1 MDIKAEL
8 LLRNMPAN
16 TEPESVKDALSR
28 CAVEW
33 LDFDRHP
40 LDLTV
45 NVVTDAELLA
55 RAVRLIETGAEKQPK
70 GPVFVISDLHIGD
83 GGPRDNFAYGDRERQ
98 LTGFLDFV
106 EQRGGRLVICGDLFE
121 LWQSNISKVLTHRK
135 WLLDRLAKMQTTYV
149 LGNHDSDLYYFML
162 QEGWLT
168 HPFFH
173 RMCGSCYLNMGGKTF
188 HFIHGH
194 EADPYCASDVPGL
207 GRITAIYS
215 GLAED
220 RNGGPMLDKYNTVE
234 QKVIGP
240 MERLVSIWNWL
251 RRKPDRFTEINRSL
265 HDMPQVAD
273 VVICGHTHRP
283 GRIGTWHYNPGT
295 WAEHVNSF
303 VFIHEDGTAG
313 VFDWV
318 NGRAVPNPT
327 ELPI

>member
-1 MDIKAEL
+1 M
-8 LLRNMPAN
+8 
-16 TEPESVKDALSR
+16 
-28 CAVEW
+28 
-33 LDFDRHP
+33 
-40 LDLTV
+40 
-45 NVVTDAELLA
+45 
-55 RAVRLIETGAEKQPK
+55 
-70 GPVFVISDLHIGD
+70 GD

-98 LTGFLDFV
+98 LTAFLDFV
-106 EQRGGRLVICGDLFE
+106 EQRSGRLVICGDLFE

-173 RMCGSCYLNMGGKTF
+173 RMCGSCYLKMGGKTF

-234 QKVIGP
+234 QKVHRADGATGQ
-240 MERLVSIWNWL
+240 RLELAAAQTGSLHGDQSESARHATGRRRGDL
-251 RRKPDRFTEINRSL
+251 RAHTSARPDRHLALQPR
-265 HDMPQVAD
+265 HM
-273 VVICGHTHRP
+273 
-283 GRIGTWHYNPGT
+283 GRTRQQFRFHP
-295 WAEHVNSF
+295 
-303 VFIHEDGTAG
+303 
-313 VFDWV
+313 
-318 NGRAVPNPT
+318 
-327 ELPI
+327 